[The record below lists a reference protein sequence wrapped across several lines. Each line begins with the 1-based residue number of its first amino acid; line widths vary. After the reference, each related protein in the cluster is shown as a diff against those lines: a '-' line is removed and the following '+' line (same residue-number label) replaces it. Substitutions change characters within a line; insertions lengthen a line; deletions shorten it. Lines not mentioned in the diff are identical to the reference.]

1 MGPVYRVGPPPDQV
15 GPLPSAFVTDVF
27 VDAPAEPNNDRF
39 QLVAAILLGLAAT
52 LTAFS
57 AYQAS
62 LKDGEALQ
70 GYTSSTRSL
79 NDANAYYSEATQVFA
94 LDQQLFVQFAVA
106 AQTDASLAA
115 YLRTL
120 MRPGLEEA
128 MQWWDT
134 TDAAVTPFDPIEGNP
149 YVVEQQA
156 VAVDL
161 EEQAAVQFDEGSEAD
176 DTGDQFELATVL
188 FAITLFF
195 GGIATLFSRA
205 PITLALLVVATTT
218 LVGGGVVLAGAF

>member
-1 MGPVYRVGPPPDQV
+1 MTD
-15 GPLPSAFVTDVF
+15 AFVE
-27 VDAPAEPNNDRF
+27 APAEPAKDRF

-70 GYTSSTRSL
+70 GYTTSTRSL

-94 LDQQLFVQFAVA
+94 LDQQLFVEYATA
-106 AQTDASLAA
+106 AQTDKSLAA

-128 MQWWDT
+128 MQWWET
-134 TDAAVTPFDPIEGNP
+134 TEEAVTPFDPLEGNP
-149 YVVEQQA
+149 YVIEQQGTAIELEQQA
-156 VAVDL
+156 EA
-161 EEQAAVQFDEGSEAD
+161 QFEAGSEAD
-176 DTGDQFELATVL
+176 DIGDQFELATVL

-205 PITLALLVVATTT
+205 PITAALLVIATLTIA
-218 LVGGGVVLAGAF
+218 VGAVVLFRAL

>member
-1 MGPVYRVGPPPDQV
+1 MAE
-15 GPLPSAFVTDVF
+15 SFVET
-27 VDAPAEPNNDRF
+27 PAEPTNDRF
-39 QLVAAILLGLAAT
+39 QLIAAILLGLAAT

-70 GYTSSTRSL
+70 GYTTSTRSL

-94 LDQQLFVQFAVA
+94 LDQQLFVQYATA
-106 AQTDASLAA
+106 AQTDKSLAA

-128 MQWWDT
+128 MQWWET
-134 TDAAVTPFDPIEGNP
+134 TEDAITPFDGLEGNP
-149 YVVEQQA
+149 YVIEQQGTAVELEQQA
-156 VAVDL
+156 EV
-161 EEQAAVQFDEGSEAD
+161 EYEQGSEAD

-205 PITLALLVVATTT
+205 PITAALLVIASVT
-218 LVGGGVVLAGAF
+218 LAAGVVFLVRAL

>member
-1 MGPVYRVGPPPDQV
+1 MGPVYRSGPRPDQAA
-15 GPLPSAFVTDVF
+15 PLPSGSVTDVF
-27 VDAPAEPNNDRF
+27 VEQPAEPASDRF
-39 QLVAAILLGLAAT
+39 QLLAAILLGLAAT

-79 NDANAYYSEATQVFA
+79 NDANAFYSEATQVFA

-106 AQTDASLAA
+106 NQTDPEIGA

-120 MRPGLEEA
+120 MRPELQEA
-128 MQWWDT
+128 IQWWVDT
-134 TDAAVTPFDPIEGNP
+134 DDAVTPFDGLKGNP

-156 VAVDL
+156 TAVEL
-161 EEQAAVQFDEGSEAD
+161 EQLAEAQFEEGSEAD

-195 GGIATLFSRA
+195 GGIATLFSRT
-205 PITLALLVVATTT
+205 PITAALLVVAAVT
-218 LVGGGVVLAGAF
+218 LVGGAVVLAGAY